1 MAPTVDLLPSVITV
15 KRQCIN
21 TPVGVWKRITP
32 VATSH
37 ASVTTLKR
45 QIVFIYYADLDL

>member
-1 MAPTVDLLPSVITV
+1 MAPRVDLLASVITV

-21 TPVGVWKRITP
+21 TLVNVWKRIAP

-37 ASVTTLKR
+37 ASVITVKR
-45 QIVFIYYADLDL
+45 QIVFTYYVDLDL